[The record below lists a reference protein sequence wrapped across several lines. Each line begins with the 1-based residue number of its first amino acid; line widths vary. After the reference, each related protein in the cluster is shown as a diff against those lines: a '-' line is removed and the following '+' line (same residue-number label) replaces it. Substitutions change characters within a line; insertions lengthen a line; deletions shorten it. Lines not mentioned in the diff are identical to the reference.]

1 MKLASSSMVVQP
13 DTALAPRPALFLDR
27 DGVINRD
34 TGYPWRPIDIV
45 WIDGVFDALAL
56 ARRRG
61 FRIFVVTNQSGVGR
75 GLYQEE
81 DVRALHA
88 WMGERL
94 AAAGAS
100 VDDWRYCPYHPAAS
114 VPAYRQ
120 DHPWRKPSPGM
131 IQDIL
136 RHWPTDLT
144 TSLLIGDR
152 QSDIIAARAAGI
164 EGHLFSGDNL
174 LKFLESLPDFA
185 EG

>member
-1 MKLASSSMVVQP
+1 MVGNP
-13 DTALAPRPALFLDR
+13 DTPPALQPALFLDR

-34 TGYPWRPIDIV
+34 TGYPWRLVDIV
-45 WIDGVFDALAL
+45 WIEGVFDALAL
-56 ARRRG
+56 ARRHG

-75 GLYQEE
+75 GLYREE

-88 WMGERL
+88 WMGEKL

-100 VDDWRYCPYHPAAS
+100 VDDWRFCPYHPAAS

-131 IQDIL
+131 IQDLL
-136 RHWPTDLT
+136 RHWPTDPT

-152 QSDIIAARAAGI
+152 ESDIAAARAAGI
-164 EGHLFSGDNL
+164 QGYLFGGGNL
-174 LKFLESLPDFA
+174 LKFLETLPGFA
-185 EG
+185 KPR